1 LHSQTK
7 LVRSLKDKW
16 KLKETMERQFF
27 RDVFHIRANKKE
39 KDSMNFWAKSNVVA
53 NTKFH
58 LLKKANSLCN
68 AYLAKD
74 RC

>member
-1 LHSQTK
+1 
-7 LVRSLKDKW
+7 
-16 KLKETMERQFF
+16 MERQFF

-39 KDSMNFWAKSNVVA
+39 KDSMNFWAKSNVAA

-58 LLKKANSLCN
+58 QLKKANSLCN
-68 AYLAKD
+68 VYLAKD